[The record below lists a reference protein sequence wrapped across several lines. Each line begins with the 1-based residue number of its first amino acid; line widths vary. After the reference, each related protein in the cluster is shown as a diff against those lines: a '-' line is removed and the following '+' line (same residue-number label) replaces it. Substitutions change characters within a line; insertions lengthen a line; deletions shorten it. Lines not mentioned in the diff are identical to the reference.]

1 MKLCPV
7 CNSQLPDN
15 QEVPELVPLDYHE
28 DALALSIKRRIAA
41 EEKLR
46 WIPVSERLPTEND
59 ANGINFKILVLFS
72 NGVVDLWNPILVNE
86 HFDLQIK
93 HTYIT
98 HWMTLPNPP
107 QEVE

>member
-15 QEVPELVPLDYHE
+15 QEVPELVPLDYHD

-46 WIPVSERLPTEND
+46 WIPVSERLPEV
-59 ANGINFKILVLFS
+59 ANSKVAVIWQDGDVTLC
-72 NGVVDLWNPILVNE
+72 
-86 HFDLQIK
+86 
-93 HTYIT
+93 HTRDVAELIRGTQSSKEDYIT
-98 HWMTLPNPP
+98 HWMPLPNPP

>member
-15 QEVPELVPLDYHE
+15 QEVPELVPLGYHE

-46 WIPVSERLPTEND
+46 WIPVSDRLPTEND
-59 ANGINFKILVLFS
+59 AKNNRAGYVLVHRKS
-72 NGVVDLWNPILVNE
+72 SVWD
-86 HFDLQIK
+86 FDMCKWHNVEYLELA
-93 HTYIT
+93 T
-98 HWMTLPNPP
+98 HWMPLPEQP
-107 QEVE
+107 QGVE